1 MSNDLAFK
9 SLGLC
14 DYQETLDAMKSHLG
28 SEQFHDE
35 IWFVEHPPVFTLGTA
50 ADKSHILNA
59 KNIPIIQTDR
69 GGEVTYHGP
78 GQLVIYFMLDIKR
91 LELGP
96 KSLVQSIQ
104 NFTKNLLNEFSIESN
119 FIAGAPGVYV
129 EDKKIASIG
138 LRISKGKSYHG
149 ISINVDMDLD
159 ACKINFVTFNSIAF
173 CHAVGALLC
182 VPYTVGWPGVSRDT
196 ALILLRHGA
205 LAEVGWEISDTL
217 ERAYNGLFVEGGTA
231 SSPLPLCLM
240 LFFHH
245 FTACGLVIPFNLWYA

>member
-1 MSNDLAFK
+1 VSNDLAFK

-14 DYQETLDAMKSHLG
+14 DYQETLDAMRSHLG

-50 ADKSHILNA
+50 ADKSNILDA

-119 FIAGAPGVYV
+119 FIDGAPGVYV
-129 EDKKIASIG
+129 VDKKIASIG

-149 ISINVDMDLD
+149 ISINVDMDLEPFSNINPCGYEGLEVVQIKD
-159 ACKINFVTFNSIAF
+159 FKEKITIKEVEQLAIK
-173 CHAVGALLC
+173 HLG
-182 VPYTVGWPGVSRDT
+182 
-196 ALILLRHGA
+196 LI
-205 LAEVGWEISDTL
+205 
-217 ERAYNGLFVEGGTA
+217 F
-231 SSPLPLCLM
+231 
-240 LFFHH
+240 
-245 FTACGLVIPFNLWYA
+245 